1 MNLLCV
7 CAKSLQACPTLCK
20 PVDCSPPGSSVR
32 GILQARILKWVAV
45 SFSRG
50 SSQPR
55 NQTWVSYICRQIL
68 YQLSYKGSPKVST
81 EGTYINII
89 KARCDKPTENT
100 ILNDEKQSISS
111 KIRNKTRV
119 PTLPLL
125 FNILL
130 EVLATAVRT
139 KKKKKKKK

>member
-1 MNLLCV
+1 M
-7 CAKSLQACPTLCK
+7 
-20 PVDCSPPGSSVR
+20 
-32 GILQARILKWVAV
+32 KWVAV

-55 NQTWVSYICRQIL
+55 QTWVSYICRQIL

-89 KARCDKPTENT
+89 KARCDKTTDNT

-111 KIRNKTRV
+111 KIRNKARV

-139 KKKKKKKK
+139 KKEEEEEEIKGIQIGKEVKVCR